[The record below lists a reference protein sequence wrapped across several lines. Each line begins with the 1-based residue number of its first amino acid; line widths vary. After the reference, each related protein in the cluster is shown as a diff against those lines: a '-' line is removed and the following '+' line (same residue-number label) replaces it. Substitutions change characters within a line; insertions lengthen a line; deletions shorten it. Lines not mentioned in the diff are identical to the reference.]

1 MIWHAMRGSPR
12 QEGKELIDSCAWK
25 RLFALL
31 AVLLLG
37 SGCVSIAEFR
47 QLEDDV
53 WKLQKQGGGG
63 SPRDAQQIADLT
75 LQIDRLRGELAV
87 LQGRVEVA
95 EHQSENALQEA
106 KAARLGNAQGASSSR
121 LSPSSEGANPPGNAV
136 VPTPLGTPDA
146 APDAQ
151 GGAQAGIAQ
160 EVQDYRRAYAA
171 WREGEPQVCID
182 RFREF
187 LQNHPS
193 SSYRD
198 DAKYWIADCYFKQG
212 DYKTAILRFDDVVAQ
227 NAGGKKAADALYRQ
241 GEALLR
247 LGPAYNKAAEKAF
260 ERVVKE
266 YPDSA
271 RAPDAKR
278 QLELLSAG

>member
-1 MIWHAMRGSPR
+1 MKGFPGV
-12 QEGKELIDSCAWK
+12 GKESMYFCAWK

-31 AVLLLG
+31 AVLMLA

-47 QLEDDV
+47 QLEDEV
-53 WKLQKQGGGG
+53 WTLQKQAG
-63 SPRDAQQIADLT
+63 SGIPRTAQQTADLT
-75 LQIDRLRGELAV
+75 LQIDRLRQDLAV

-106 KAARLGNAQGASSSR
+106 KAARLANAQGASSPR
-121 LSPSSEGANPPGNAV
+121 LTAPSEAANPPGSSSA
-136 VPTPLGTPDA
+136 PSELETPDDGV
-146 APDAQ
+146 PGAQ
-151 GGAQAGIAQ
+151 GTQPGIEQ

-266 YPDSA
+266 YPNSA
-271 RAPDAKR
+271 RVPDAKR